1 METAQ
6 GRVRRLAEILRS
18 TSFLVRHYVDDG
30 HALPELAELKA
41 SLDRAV
47 SVLETYA
54 VNLMEDEPASA
65 H

>member
-6 GRVRRLAEILRS
+6 SRVRRLADILRS

-41 SLDRAV
+41 GLDRAV
-47 SVLETYA
+47 AALETYA
-54 VNLMEDEPASA
+54 VDLMEDEPASA

>member
-1 METAQ
+1 METAL
-6 GRVRRLAEILRS
+6 GRVRKLADILRS

-47 SVLETYA
+47 AALENYT
-54 VNLMEDEPASA
+54 VSLMEDEPASA